1 MSNGE
6 FGGIET
12 KLNNMSYRLDSM
24 ERKINKLEGLLQ
36 QILSKIR
43 KCRLYRL
50 SGKDL
55 TLPNSLFLS
64 FRIYTF

>member
-24 ERKINKLEGLLQ
+24 EQKIIALEGLLQ
-36 QILSKIR
+36 QILNKIESVD
-43 KCRLYRL
+43 YNV
-50 SGKDL
+50 SQG
-55 TLPNSLFLS
+55 
-64 FRIYTF
+64 RI

>member
-24 ERKINKLEGLLQ
+24 EQKINNLTKL
-36 QILSKIR
+36 
-43 KCRLYRL
+43 
-50 SGKDL
+50 DL
-55 TLPNSLFLS
+55 RGNFLS
-64 FRIYTF
+64 NETKTALKTTLSHFKKLLLY